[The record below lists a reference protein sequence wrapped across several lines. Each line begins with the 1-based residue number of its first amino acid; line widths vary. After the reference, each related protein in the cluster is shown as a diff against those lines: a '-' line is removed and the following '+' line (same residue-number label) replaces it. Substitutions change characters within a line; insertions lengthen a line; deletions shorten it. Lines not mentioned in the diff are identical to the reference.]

1 MSDPRWYGPNASAK
15 RVVSASGQFAGYHEG
30 APINAAQHARLTS
43 DAGQEKILQA
53 LQHLEGRTDFKG
65 RAMYHNMGSS
75 DIRPND
81 RSNFYHYKEQVRK
94 SDPLTPEM
102 KRDDWKKF
110 VSDEGDQ
117 SDASGGP
124 EDTIQRS
131 SYKSKI
137 DERKMAAIN
146 QPMYEDLD
154 DEEEMINVYVQ
165 PINTVRT
172 QYSYRPIPV

>member
-1 MSDPRWYGPNASAK
+1 MA
-15 RVVSASGQFAGYHEG
+15 EE
-30 APINAAQHARLTS
+30 IARLAIAW
-43 DAGQEKILQA
+43 DWK
-53 LQHLEGRTDFKG
+53 K
-65 RAMYHNMGSS
+65 S
-75 DIRPND
+75 DIRLGRVYTHAEIAREENPPYGPYSGDPETKWDLWNLTSGGPLWSGGKIIRDLAKKYYDKMKND
-81 RSNFYHYKEQVRK
+81 K
-94 SDPLTPEM
+94 
-102 KRDDWKKF
+102 
-110 VSDEGDQ
+110 